1 MAREYTD
8 GEIRQ
13 YIREVVREAKST
25 ANVDTGY
32 LKRSI
37 RGDLIGR
44 NRSVEFREI
53 FYGAYNE
60 NSKLLEIAQR
70 IMPNDINWK
79 IVYENEEGDETTIKG
94 RTRTGRTIRR
104 SSIGSNVTG
113 IITPYKEISKLLRT
127 YNALVCFDAAASPDF
142 RKSTTNTHNKL

>member
-13 YIREVVREAKST
+13 YIRDVVREAKST
-25 ANVDTGY
+25 ANVDTGF

-70 IMPNDINWK
+70 IMPKDINWK

-94 RTRTGRTIRR
+94 TTRTGRTIRR
-104 SSIGSNVTG
+104 SSITSQNVSTSKIKALISSIRGKKKNDTG
-113 IITPYKEISKLLRT
+113 EGDRED
-127 YNALVCFDAAASPDF
+127 NE
-142 RKSTTNTHNKL
+142 R

>member
-1 MAREYTD
+1 MPREYTD

-25 ANVDTGY
+25 ANVDTGF

-94 RTRTGRTIRR
+94 TTRTGRTIRR
-104 SSIGSNVTG
+104 SSISSNNISSPKIKALIQSIRGKKKDDTG
-113 IITPYKEISKLLRT
+113 EGNREDNEGQP
-127 YNALVCFDAAASPDF
+127 
-142 RKSTTNTHNKL
+142 

>member
-104 SSIGSNVTG
+104 SSITSNNISSPKIKALIQSIRGKKKNDTG
-113 IITPYKEISKLLRT
+113 EGNRED
-127 YNALVCFDAAASPDF
+127 NEG
-142 RKSTTNTHNKL
+142 

>member
-25 ANVDTGY
+25 ANVDTGF

-104 SSIGSNVTG
+104 SSISSNNISSPKIKALIQSIRGKKKNDTG
-113 IITPYKEISKLLRT
+113 EGDRED
-127 YNALVCFDAAASPDF
+127 NEG
-142 RKSTTNTHNKL
+142 

>member
-104 SSIGSNVTG
+104 SSITSNNISSPKIKALIASIRGKKKDDTG
-113 IITPYKEISKLLRT
+113 EGNRED
-127 YNALVCFDAAASPDF
+127 NEG
-142 RKSTTNTHNKL
+142 

>member
-13 YIREVVREAKST
+13 YIREVVREVKST
-25 ANVDTGY
+25 ANVDTGF

-79 IVYENEEGDETTIKG
+79 IIYENEEGDETTIKG

-104 SSIGSNVTG
+104 SSISSNN
-113 IITPYKEISKLLRT
+113 ISSPKIK
-127 YNALVCFDAAASPDF
+127 ALIASIGGKKKDDT
-142 RKSTTNTHNKL
+142 REGNREDNEG

>member
-60 NSKLLEIAQR
+60 NSKLLEIAQK
-70 IMPNDINWK
+70 IMPKDIEWK
-79 IVYENEEGDETTIKG
+79 IVYENEEGEEATIKG

-104 SSIGSNVTG
+104 SSITSNNISSPKIKALIQSIRGKKKDDTG
-113 IITPYKEISKLLRT
+113 EGNREDNEGQP
-127 YNALVCFDAAASPDF
+127 
-142 RKSTTNTHNKL
+142 

>member
-25 ANVDTGY
+25 ANVDTGF

-79 IVYENEEGDETTIKG
+79 VVYENEEGDETTIKG

-104 SSIGSNVTG
+104 SSISSNNISSPKIKALIASIRGKKKDDTG
-113 IITPYKEISKLLRT
+113 EGNRED
-127 YNALVCFDAAASPDF
+127 NEG
-142 RKSTTNTHNKL
+142 

>member
-25 ANVDTGY
+25 ANVDTGF

-53 FYGAYNE
+53 FYGAYNK

-94 RTRTGRTIRR
+94 RTRTGRAIRR
-104 SSIGSNVTG
+104 SSISSNNISSPKIKALIQSIRGKKKNDTG
-113 IITPYKEISKLLRT
+113 EGNREDNEGQP
-127 YNALVCFDAAASPDF
+127 
-142 RKSTTNTHNKL
+142 

>member
-104 SSIGSNVTG
+104 SSISSNN
-113 IITPYKEISKLLRT
+113 ISSPKIK
-127 YNALVCFDAAASPDF
+127 ALIQSIRGKKKNDTREGNRED
-142 RKSTTNTHNKL
+142 NEG

>member
-70 IMPNDINWK
+70 VMPNDINWK

-94 RTRTGRTIRR
+94 RTRTGRSIRR
-104 SSIGSNVTG
+104 SSISSNNISSPKIKALIASIRGKKKNDTG
-113 IITPYKEISKLLRT
+113 EGDRED
-127 YNALVCFDAAASPDF
+127 NEG
-142 RKSTTNTHNKL
+142 

>member
-1 MAREYTD
+1 MSREYTD
-8 GEIRQ
+8 GEIKQ
-13 YIREVVREAKST
+13 YIREVVSEAKRT
-25 ANVDTGY
+25 ANVDTGF

-104 SSIGSNVTG
+104 SSISSNN
-113 IITPYKEISKLLRT
+113 ISSPKIK
-127 YNALVCFDAAASPDF
+127 ALIQSIRGKKKNDTREGNRED
-142 RKSTTNTHNKL
+142 NEG

>member
-25 ANVDTGY
+25 ANVDTGF

-104 SSIGSNVTG
+104 SSISSNNISSPKIKALIQSIRGKKKNDTG
-113 IITPYKEISKLLRT
+113 EGNRED
-127 YNALVCFDAAASPDF
+127 NEG
-142 RKSTTNTHNKL
+142 

>member
-25 ANVDTGY
+25 ANVDTGF

-104 SSIGSNVTG
+104 SSINSNNISSPKIKALIQSIRGKKKDDTG
-113 IITPYKEISKLLRT
+113 EGNRE
-127 YNALVCFDAAASPDF
+127 D
-142 RKSTTNTHNKL
+142 NKG

>member
-25 ANVDTGY
+25 ANVDTGF
-32 LKRSI
+32 LKSSI

-44 NRSVEFREI
+44 NLSVEFREI

-60 NSKLLEIAQR
+60 NSKLLEISQR

-79 IVYENEEGDETTIKG
+79 IVYENEEGEEATIKG
-94 RTRTGRTIRR
+94 RTRTGRTMRR
-104 SSIGSNVTG
+104 SSIT
-113 IITPYKEISKLLRT
+113 
-127 YNALVCFDAAASPDF
+127 
-142 RKSTTNTHNKL
+142 

>member
-1 MAREYTD
+1 MSREYTD

-13 YIREVVREAKST
+13 YIREVVSEAKRS
-25 ANVDTGY
+25 ANVDTGF

-44 NRSVEFREI
+44 NRTVEFREI

-79 IVYENEEGDETTIKG
+79 IVYEDEEGGETTIKG
-94 RTRTGRTIRR
+94 TTRTGRTIRR
-104 SSIGSNVTG
+104 SSITSENVSSKNIKALIASIRGKKKNDTG
-113 IITPYKEISKLLRT
+113 KRNREDNEGQS
-127 YNALVCFDAAASPDF
+127 
-142 RKSTTNTHNKL
+142 

>member
-25 ANVDTGY
+25 ANVDTGF

-104 SSIGSNVTG
+104 SSINSNNISSPKIKALIASIRGKKKDDTG
-113 IITPYKEISKLLRT
+113 EGNRED
-127 YNALVCFDAAASPDF
+127 NEG
-142 RKSTTNTHNKL
+142 

>member
-13 YIREVVREAKST
+13 YIREVVREAKIT

-60 NSKLLEIAQR
+60 NSRLLEIAQR

-79 IVYENEEGDETTIKG
+79 IVYENEEGDEISIKG
-94 RTRTGRTIRR
+94 KTRTGRTIRR
-104 SSIGSNVTG
+104 SSISSNNISSPKIKALIQSIRGKKKNDTG
-113 IITPYKEISKLLRT
+113 EGNRED
-127 YNALVCFDAAASPDF
+127 NEG
-142 RKSTTNTHNKL
+142 

>member
-25 ANVDTGY
+25 ANVDTGF

-94 RTRTGRTIRR
+94 TTRTGRTIRR
-104 SSIGSNVTG
+104 SSISSNNISSPKIKALIQSIRGKKKNDTG
-113 IITPYKEISKLLRT
+113 EGDRED
-127 YNALVCFDAAASPDF
+127 NEG
-142 RKSTTNTHNKL
+142 

>member
-1 MAREYTD
+1 MSREYTD

-13 YIREVVREAKST
+13 YIREVVSEAKRS
-25 ANVDTGY
+25 ANVDTGF

-37 RGDLIGR
+37 KGALIGR

-70 IMPNDINWK
+70 IMPSGIEWK
-79 IVYENEEGDETTIKG
+79 LIYEDEEGGETTIKG
-94 RTRTGRTIRR
+94 TTRTGRTIRR
-104 SSIGSNVTG
+104 STITSENVSTRNIKALISSIRGKRKKKNDTG
-113 IITPYKEISKLLRT
+113 KGNRED
-127 YNALVCFDAAASPDF
+127 NEG
-142 RKSTTNTHNKL
+142 

>member
-1 MAREYTD
+1 MPREYTD

-104 SSIGSNVTG
+104 SSISSNNISSPKIQALIASIRGKKKDDTG
-113 IITPYKEISKLLRT
+113 EGNRED
-127 YNALVCFDAAASPDF
+127 NEG
-142 RKSTTNTHNKL
+142 

>member
-1 MAREYTD
+1 MPREYTD

-13 YIREVVREAKST
+13 YIREVVSEAKKT
-25 ANVDTGY
+25 ANVDTGF

-79 IVYENEEGDETTIKG
+79 IVYEDEEGDETTIKG
-94 RTRTGRTIRR
+94 TTRTGRTIRR
-104 SSIGSNVTG
+104 SSINSQ
-113 IITPYKEISKLLRT
+113 
-127 YNALVCFDAAASPDF
+127 NA
-142 RKSTTNTHNKL
+142 NTAKIKALINSIRGKKKNNRGEGNREDNL

>member
-1 MAREYTD
+1 MPREYTD
-8 GEIRQ
+8 GEIKK

-25 ANVDTGY
+25 ANVDTGF

-104 SSIGSNVTG
+104 SSISSNN
-113 IITPYKEISKLLRT
+113 ISSPKIK
-127 YNALVCFDAAASPDF
+127 ALIQSIRGKKKNDTREGNRED
-142 RKSTTNTHNKL
+142 NEG

>member
-1 MAREYTD
+1 MAGNYTD

-13 YIREVVREAKST
+13 YIREVVSEAKRT
-25 ANVDTGY
+25 ANVDTGF

-79 IVYENEEGDETTIKG
+79 IVYEDEEGDETTIKG
-94 RTRTGRTIRR
+94 RTRTGRSIRR
-104 SSIGSNVTG
+104 SSISSNNISSPKIKALIQSIRGKKKDDTG
-113 IITPYKEISKLLRT
+113 EGNREDNEGQP
-127 YNALVCFDAAASPDF
+127 
-142 RKSTTNTHNKL
+142 

>member
-25 ANVDTGY
+25 ANVDTGF

-94 RTRTGRTIRR
+94 KTRTGRTIRR
-104 SSIGSNVTG
+104 SSISSNNISSPKIKALIQSIRGKKKNDTG
-113 IITPYKEISKLLRT
+113 EGNRED
-127 YNALVCFDAAASPDF
+127 NEG
-142 RKSTTNTHNKL
+142 

>member
-1 MAREYTD
+1 MPREYTD
-8 GEIRQ
+8 GEIKQ
-13 YIREVVREAKST
+13 YIREVVSEAKRS
-25 ANVDTGY
+25 ANVDTGF

-70 IMPNDINWK
+70 VMPNDINWK

-104 SSIGSNVTG
+104 SSINSNNISSPKIKALIASIRGKKKDDTG
-113 IITPYKEISKLLRT
+113 EGNRED
-127 YNALVCFDAAASPDF
+127 NEG
-142 RKSTTNTHNKL
+142 

>member
-1 MAREYTD
+1 MAREYTN

-25 ANVDTGY
+25 ANVDTGL
-32 LKRSI
+32 LKQSI

-44 NRSVEFREI
+44 NRSVEFRQVV
-53 FYGAYNE
+53 YGAYNQ

-104 SSIGSNVTG
+104 SSISSNN
-113 IITPYKEISKLLRT
+113 ISSPKIK
-127 YNALVCFDAAASPDF
+127 ALIQSIRGKKKNDTREGNREDNEGQP
-142 RKSTTNTHNKL
+142 

>member
-1 MAREYTD
+1 MAREYTN

-13 YIREVVREAKST
+13 YIREVVREAKNT
-25 ANVDTGY
+25 ANVDTGL
-32 LKRSI
+32 LKQSI

-94 RTRTGRTIRR
+94 RTRTGRSIRR
-104 SSIGSNVTG
+104 SSINSNNISSPKIKALIASIRGKKKDDTG
-113 IITPYKEISKLLRT
+113 EGNRED
-127 YNALVCFDAAASPDF
+127 N
-142 RKSTTNTHNKL
+142 

>member
-104 SSIGSNVTG
+104 SSISSNNISSPKIKALIQSIRGKKKNDTG
-113 IITPYKEISKLLRT
+113 EGNRED
-127 YNALVCFDAAASPDF
+127 NEG
-142 RKSTTNTHNKL
+142 

>member
-1 MAREYTD
+1 MPREYTD

-25 ANVDTGY
+25 ANVDTGF

-94 RTRTGRTIRR
+94 TTRTGRTIRR
-104 SSIGSNVTG
+104 SSISSNNISSPKIKALIQSIRGKKKNDTG
-113 IITPYKEISKLLRT
+113 EGNRED
-127 YNALVCFDAAASPDF
+127 NEG
-142 RKSTTNTHNKL
+142 

>member
-1 MAREYTD
+1 MNDYTD
-8 GEIRQ
+8 GQIRQ
-13 YIREVVREAKST
+13 YIREVVSAAKKS
-25 ANVDTGY
+25 AKVDTGF

-70 IMPNDINWK
+70 VMPNDINWK

-94 RTRTGRTIRR
+94 RTRTGRSIRR
-104 SSIGSNVTG
+104 SSINSNNISSPKIKALIASIRGKKKDDTG
-113 IITPYKEISKLLRT
+113 EGNRED
-127 YNALVCFDAAASPDF
+127 NEG
-142 RKSTTNTHNKL
+142 

>member
-25 ANVDTGY
+25 ANVDTGF

-44 NRSVEFREI
+44 DRSVEFREI

-79 IVYENEEGDETTIKG
+79 VVYENEEGDETTIKG

-104 SSIGSNVTG
+104 SSITAENVSSKNIKALIASIRRGKKKNDTG
-113 IITPYKEISKLLRT
+113 KRNRED
-127 YNALVCFDAAASPDF
+127 NEE
-142 RKSTTNTHNKL
+142 

>member
-1 MAREYTD
+1 MARDYTD

-25 ANVDTGY
+25 ANVDTGF

-104 SSIGSNVTG
+104 SSISSNNISSPKIKALIASIRGKKKDDTG
-113 IITPYKEISKLLRT
+113 EGDRED
-127 YNALVCFDAAASPDF
+127 NEG
-142 RKSTTNTHNKL
+142 